1 MLIIFPSYAFSLSV
15 TVFKISAENGK
26 NAQNLGLNANDS
38 YKELSD
44 DFDVTECFVELDL
57 LNIVALYSFSLSVI
71 VLEILAKN
79 RKIRQNLCLNA
90 NNSYKDSSNDFG
102 VTETFVELDLLQFL
116 SKYYRFQDIEQKLQK
131 SSKFTFSKESSDDF
145 NVTETFVELDL
156 LNNFA
161 LYSFSLSVIEIL
173 AKNRKNHQN
182 LRLNA
187 NNSYKDSSDDFGV
200 METFVE
206 LDLLIIFASYSFS
219 LSVIVF
225 KILAENGKNRQ
236 NSHLKANNSYK
247 ESSDDFGVMETFVEL
262 DLLNNFALYSFSL
275 SVIVLEILAKNRKNH
290 QNLRL
295 NASNSYK
302 ESSDDFGATETF
314 VELDLLNI
322 FVLYSSSLSVIVLE
336 I

>member
-26 NAQNLGLNANDS
+26 NAQNLGLNTNDS

-44 DFDVTECFVELDL
+44 DFGVMESFVELDL

-90 NNSYKDSSNDFG
+90 NSSYM
-102 VTETFVELDLLQFL
+102 
-116 SKYYRFQDIEQKLQK
+116 
-131 SSKFTFSKESSDDF
+131 
-145 NVTETFVELDL
+145 
-156 LNNFA
+156 
-161 LYSFSLSVIEIL
+161 
-173 AKNRKNHQN
+173 
-182 LRLNA
+182 
-187 NNSYKDSSDDFGV
+187 DSSDDFGV

-225 KILAENGKNRQ
+225 KILSKNCKNRQ
-236 NSHLKANNSYK
+236 NSCLKANNSYK
-247 ESSDDFGVMETFVEL
+247 ESSDDFGVQETFVEL

-295 NASNSYK
+295 NANNSYKDSSDDFGVTETFVELDLLIIFASYSFSLSVIVFKILAENGKNRQNSRLKANNSYK
-302 ESSDDFGATETF
+302 ESSDDFWCNGNFCRA
-314 VELDLLNI
+314 
-322 FVLYSSSLSVIVLE
+322 
-336 I
+336 